1 MKVKSNDLRS
11 VLYTSFPGYLPIF
24 IYYNILYNIRV
35 YTSSVPFALIYI
47 MRLQSLTSC
56 HLNGF
61 TGYLLHFTT
70 VLVRHARSFF
80 LSCPIPTSVIYTATA
95 VTVLYS
101 VHNNDLRKY
110 RYLPT
115 LYVGKFLKCY
125 AFIISR

>member
-1 MKVKSNDLRS
+1 M
-11 VLYTSFPGYLPIF
+11 
-24 IYYNILYNIRV
+24 RV

-80 LSCPIPTSVIYTATA
+80 LPCPIPTSVIYTA
-95 VTVLYS
+95 VTVLYT
-101 VHNNDLRKY
+101 VYTTTIYVNTGI
-110 RYLPT
+110 YL
-115 LYVGKFLKCY
+115 LYM
-125 AFIISR
+125 